1 MTSAKVSNPND
12 FAWLSQMRY
21 YWNDKDVVV
30 KMITTEFIYGYE
42 YLGNTPRLVI
52 TPLTDR
58 CYRSVLS
65 IDHTQDTRSFRRHCL
80 SLCCRRSILSLHF
93 NPLIAILKPQSNGPS
108 YSNAVIGTLAVDGW
122 AVTFGTARSP
132 AQSPPRCTKCNNP
145 PINGHCTNFV
155 LYDVAL

>member
-80 SLCCRRSILSLHF
+80 SLCCRRSILSLNF
-93 NPLIAILKPQSNGPS
+93 NPLIATLKPLMGGLLHLVQRGAPPS
-108 YSNAVIGTLAVDGW
+108 PLLAVLN
-122 AVTFGTARSP
+122 VTAHPSTAIV
-132 AQSPPRCTKCNNP
+132 
-145 PINGHCTNFV
+145 PI
-155 LYDVAL
+155 LYYTT